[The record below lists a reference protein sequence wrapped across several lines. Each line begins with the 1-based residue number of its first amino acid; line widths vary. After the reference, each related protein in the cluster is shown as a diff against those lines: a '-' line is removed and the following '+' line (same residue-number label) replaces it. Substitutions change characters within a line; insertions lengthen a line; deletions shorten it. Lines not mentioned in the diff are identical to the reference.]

1 MARSEA
7 IIDKALKAALKLAG
21 ETPWQDLTLAQIA
34 KAAKLKLSDFHGLAD
49 KETLGDAAEGF
60 FDKAMSAEEVDMD
73 DPPLERLFDVIMLRF
88 EAMEPYRDGLIS
100 LMHYR
105 ETSPVRLAK
114 LVAAR
119 RTSAAWALTC
129 AGLDNNIGA
138 PKGIKVVN
146 TAFAMG
152 QAERAWRKETS
163 GDFARTM
170 ARLDKALKSADER
183 MSIWKRWTGRGG
195 DDAGHD
201 AGEEEGDTQLL
212 ASDD

>member
-21 ETPWQDLTLAQIA
+21 EAPWRDLTLAEIA

-49 KETLGDAAEGF
+49 KDALLDAAEAF
-60 FDKAMSAEEVDMD
+60 FDKAMSAEDVDMD

-88 EAMEPYRDGLIS
+88 EAMEPYRDGLLS

-105 ETSPVRLAK
+105 ETSPARLAR

-119 RTSAAWALTC
+119 RTSANWALTC
-129 AGLDNNIGA
+129 AGLDDNAGA

-183 MSIWKRWTGRGG
+183 MSLWRRWTGGRRQDGE
-195 DDAGHD
+195 APR
-201 AGEEEGDTQLL
+201 EEEDGTQILT
-212 ASDD
+212 AED